1 MAVVEVEEEL
11 EVELKL
17 VLDVERE
24 VLDCE
29 LLVELKDVEMEL
41 KLVEELV
48 EL

>member
-11 EVELKL
+11 EVEEKL
-17 VLDVERE
+17 VLEVERE

-41 KLVEELV
+41 KDVEELV